1 MNLAPIRTLL
11 AAAPLLLIQC
21 RAAEEPYF
29 GRTDPPN
36 RQKPNAV
43 LRVKLGAP
51 DPTRSGELTEPRVVY
66 ALFNRHTTV
75 HPSTGE
81 APIRAR
87 RFDDVA
93 WHGAAVQA

>member
-1 MNLAPIRTLL
+1 MNLVPIHTLL
-11 AAAPLLLIQC
+11 AVLLLLIQC
-21 RAAEEPYF
+21 RAAEEPDF
-29 GRTDPPN
+29 GRIDPPN
-36 RQKPNAV
+36 RQKPIAV

-51 DPTRSGELTEPRVVY
+51 DLTRSGELTEPRVVY
-66 ALFNRHTTV
+66 TLFNRHTTV

-81 APIRAR
+81 APSR

>member
-1 MNLAPIRTLL
+1 MNLVPIHTLF
-11 AAAPLLLIQC
+11 AALSLLIQC

-29 GRTDPPN
+29 GRTGPPN
-36 RQKPNAV
+36 RQKLIAV

-51 DPTRSGELTEPRVVY
+51 DPTRSGELIEPRVVY

-81 APIRAR
+81 APSRAR
-87 RFDDVA
+87 RFDDA
-93 WHGAAVQA
+93 PRHEAAVQA

>member
-1 MNLAPIRTLL
+1 MNLVPIHTLL
-11 AAAPLLLIQC
+11 AALSLLIQC

-29 GRTDPPN
+29 GRIDPPN
-36 RQKPNAV
+36 RQKPIAV

-51 DPTRSGELTEPRVVY
+51 DPMRSGELTEPRVVY
-66 ALFNRHTTV
+66 ALFDGHTTV

-87 RFDDVA
+87 RFDDLP